1 MSKQKNK
8 TLPLVGVEE
17 KQGEVKHYK
26 LNPNTKRAS
35 ILKQFIE
42 LGAKGMNCFEAANRH
57 HDYVLRSTVSDI
69 QREYGIWFDR
79 KMEQVP
85 NAFGKTTDC
94 MRYWLCPKERTKAL
108 NLLGDQ
114 A

>member
-1 MSKQKNK
+1 MSNPKNK
-8 TLPLVGVEE
+8 TLPLDGVEE

-42 LGAKGMNCFEAANRH
+42 LGARGMNCFEAANWH

-69 QREYGIWFDR
+69 QRDYGILFDR
-79 KMEQVP
+79 KPEKVP

-94 MRYWLCPKERTKAL
+94 VRYWLSPKEQGKAL
-108 NLLGDQ
+108 ELLGERG
-114 A
+114 